1 VANCS
6 TSGCRPFLGVSL
18 SILLAIAGIGG
29 GCSQGAQTS
38 SAQLEGQ
45 SFPSCSVGPEPDL
58 KIKERQEEVKKN
70 VIATSR
76 RLAVDGE
83 LELWDTPYGRYWL
96 VANNFNTMA
105 DVLGEQAVDIY
116 GDTLNG
122 VHAGDVVLD
131 CGAHFGGFTRKA
143 LDRGAKLVVAIEI
156 APENVQCLRR
166 TFATEIAAGKV
177 TIVDKGVWDKEETM
191 TLERTAH
198 TWGDHVGS
206 SGRGPSVGVTTVDK
220 IVSGLQLGQVDFIK
234 IDIEG
239 AERNALSGAAE
250 TMKTHRPRL
259 AVASYHRADDLTVLP
274 SIVLAAQPSY
284 RACLNGRGLGW
295 GYLTLF
301 FR

>member
-1 VANCS
+1 VANRRN
-6 TSGCRPFLGVSL
+6 SGCQPRAEVSL
-18 SILLAIAGIGG
+18 SILLAIAVIAS
-29 GCSQGAQTS
+29 GCSQGAQKA
-38 SAQLEGQ
+38 SASLEGQ

-58 KIKERQEEVKKN
+58 KTRERKEAARKT
-70 VIATSR
+70 VIAASR

-96 VANNFNTMA
+96 VANNFDTMA
-105 DVLGEQAVDIY
+105 DVLGEQSVDIY
-116 GDTLNG
+116 GDALNG

-143 LDRGAKLVVAIEI
+143 LDRGATLVVAIEI

-166 TFATEIAAGKV
+166 TFAADIADGRVA
-177 TIVDKGVWDKEETM
+177 IVEKGVWDTEAVL
-191 TLERTAH
+191 TLERTEH

-206 SGRGPSVGVTTVDK
+206 SGRGPSVVTTTVDK
-220 IVSGLQLGQVDFIK
+220 IVSELQLGRVDFIK
-234 IDIEG
+234 LDIEG

-250 TMKTHRPRL
+250 TMRTSRPRL

-274 SIVLAAQPSY
+274 SIVFAAQSSY
-284 RACLNGRGLGW
+284 QACLNGRGLGW
-295 GYLTLF
+295 GYRTLF